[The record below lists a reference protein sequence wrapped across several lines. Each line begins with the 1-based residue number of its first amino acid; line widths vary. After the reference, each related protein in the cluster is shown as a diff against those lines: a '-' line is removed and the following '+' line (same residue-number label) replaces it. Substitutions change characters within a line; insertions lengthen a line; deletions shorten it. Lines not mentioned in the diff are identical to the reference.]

1 MPSCSYHSVIQ
12 TKLNIYTCIHVYIAR
27 SIFLSRLIGY
37 IRETNILR
45 TSSSEYSEASYSRED
60 NLENQLEK
68 EKKILQK

>member
-1 MPSCSYHSVIQ
+1 MPSCSYHSFIQ
-12 TKLNIYTCIHVYIAR
+12 TKLNIYIHVYIAR